1 MPTGGEMTRK
11 QVSFPVTNKEHEQI
25 KQLAKKERRTIK
37 QLVLSAFDKLYPDW
51 NREEKENGPK

>member
-1 MPTGGEMTRK
+1 MTRK

-51 NREEKENGPK
+51 NREEKENGSKQGGNPS